1 MRGID
6 AYRLAGFGVFIDFLH
21 VLEHYVAA
29 HLAVAHVKQLYR
41 LHECVGKMAIET
53 FYYLAYLFLRFFR
66 ERGAYVGF
74 NQTAAVSY
82 DVSSNE
88 TEQVGYY
95 VQHPERQQGKQVQP
109 EP

>member
-21 VLEHYVAA
+21 VLEHYAAA
-29 HLAVAHVKQLYR
+29 HLAVAHVEQLYR
-41 LHECVGKMAIET
+41 LHECVGKMAVET

-66 ERGAYVGF
+66 ERGAYVGLH
-74 NQTAAVSY
+74 QTAAVSY

>member
-6 AYRLAGFGVFIDFLH
+6 AYRLTGFGVFIYFPH
-21 VLEHYVAA
+21 VLEYYAAA
-29 HLAVAHVKQLYR
+29 HLAVAHVEKLYR
-41 LHECVGKMAIET
+41 LHECVGKMAVES
-53 FYYLAYLFLRFFR
+53 FYYPSYLFFRFFR
-66 ERGAYVGF
+66 ERGAYVGL
-74 NQTAAVSY
+74 NQTAAVSH
-82 DVSSNE
+82 DVGSNE